1 MIIRGTPKDIT
12 DYYLT
17 DGDMAFRLQQAG
29 FKPVY
34 IDEDAVYFKK
44 NKKLQKFL
52 SKFDITIEF

>member
-1 MIIRGTPKDIT
+1 MVIRGTPKVME

-17 DGDMAFRLQQAG
+17 DEDMAFRLQQAG

-52 SKFDITIEF
+52 LKFNIEIDL